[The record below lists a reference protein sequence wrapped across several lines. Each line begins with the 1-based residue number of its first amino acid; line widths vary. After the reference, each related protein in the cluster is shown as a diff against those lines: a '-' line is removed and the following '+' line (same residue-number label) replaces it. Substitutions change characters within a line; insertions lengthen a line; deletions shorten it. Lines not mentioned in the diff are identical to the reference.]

1 MVVSSKQPETRYE
14 QPQLF
19 VIGSVLELTQQVN
32 PKDGSSFDGAS
43 FVARNSAFPPTGP
56 PD

>member
-14 QPQLF
+14 KPQLF
-19 VIGSVLELTQQVN
+19 VIGSVIELTEQVN